1 MIDVSLK
8 SSLDGVDKWLDF
20 VRESRGQDAMIFLV
34 GNKSDIAER
43 EVAKKEIEEYAE
55 KNRYLYVE
63 VSAKSGSNIALLFRK
78 ISEKLIESKNGIVQ
92 EPSQTAASEKDAGS
106 KAQQNKESGGNI
118 ELNKKSVSE
127 ETRKKQCDC

>member
-1 MIDVSLK
+1 
-8 SSLDGVDKWLDF
+8 
-20 VRESRGQDAMIFLV
+20 MIFLV